1 MTTFQ
6 ANRITL
12 EPLAMKRTR
21 YMAFEVRSLRKL
33 SNLMGVEA
41 VYTYIRLL
49 ISNTFRDHSL
59 LKGKWACTFVQRF
72 KVNELDI
79 LLVNFEKF
87 EETLG

>member
-6 ANRITL
+6 GNRITL

-59 LKGKWACTFVQRF
+59 LKWACTFVQRF

>member
-6 ANRITL
+6 GNRITL

-21 YMAFEVRSLRKL
+21 YIAFEVRSPRKL

-49 ISNTFRDHSL
+49 ISNTFRDDSL

-87 EETLG
+87 EETLR

>member
-6 ANRITL
+6 GNRITL

-33 SNLMGVEA
+33 SNLMVA

-49 ISNTFRDHSL
+49 ISNTFRDDSL